1 MQNIVAVIGPTASG
15 KTALSVEL
23 AKVFSGEI
31 ISADS
36 MQIYKTMDIATAK
49 PTEEEKQGIPHHLMD
64 FLDPDEEFS
73 VARFCELARAAITD
87 IAGRGHLPIITGGTG
102 LYVDALLG
110 DMQFEETETDPVLRT
125 TITAE
130 VEEKGIDKT
139 LEYIRTFDPESAD
152 RLSVGRNPKRLIRC
166 IEVYLSTGMT
176 QTQLNEKQKGSDA
189 AYHAIKIG
197 LTARDREFLYE
208 RINRRVDLMMENG
221 LLEEA
226 RRFYQQ
232 QSSDTASAAIGYKE
246 LLPYLSGELSL
257 DICVANLKRA
267 TRRYAKRQMTWF
279 KRDESIH
286 WFNIDE
292 QGFDEIL
299 FEATEMINTNF
310 NKNSTFLSV

>member
-1 MQNIVAVIGPTASG
+1 MIMQNIVAVIGPTASG

-23 AKVFSGEI
+23 AKHFSGEI

-49 PTEEEKQGIPHHLMD
+49 PTEEEKQGVPHHLMD
-64 FLDPDEEFS
+64 FLDPCEEFS
-73 VARFCELARAAITD
+73 VARFCELAKTAVTD
-87 IAGRGHLPIITGGTG
+87 IGGRGNLPIVTGGTG

-110 DMQFEETETDPVLRT
+110 NMQFEETEADPVLRT
-125 TITAE
+125 SITAD
-130 VEEKGIDKT
+130 VEEKGVDKT
-139 LEYIRTFDPESAD
+139 LDYIRTFDPASAE

-176 QTQLNEKQKGSDA
+176 QTQLNEKQAGSGS
-189 AYHAIKIG
+189 AYQAIKIG
-197 LTARDREFLYE
+197 LTARDREVLYE

-232 QSSDTASAAIGYKE
+232 QSGDTASAAIGYKE

-279 KRDESIH
+279 KRDESIR

-292 QGFDEIL
+292 LSFDEIL
-299 FEATEMINTNF
+299 SEATDMITKEF
-310 NKNSTFLSV
+310 HYE

>member
-1 MQNIVAVIGPTASG
+1 MIMQNIVAVIGPTASG

-23 AKVFSGEI
+23 AKRFSGEI

-49 PTEEEKQGIPHHLMD
+49 PTEEEKQGIEHHLMD
-64 FLDPDEEFS
+64 FLDPSEEFS
-73 VARFCELARAAITD
+73 VARFCELAKSEITTIAARD
-87 IAGRGHLPIITGGTG
+87 HLPIVTGGTG

-110 DMQFEETETDPVLRT
+110 DMQFEESETDPVLRT
-125 TITAE
+125 TIAAE
-130 VEEKGIDKT
+130 VEERGIDKT
-139 LEYIRTFDPESAD
+139 LDYIRTFDPASAE

-176 QTQLNEKQKGSDA
+176 QTQLNEKQKGSESPYRA
-189 AYHAIKIG
+189 LKLG

-232 QSSDTASAAIGYKE
+232 QSGDTAAAAIGYKE
-246 LLPYLSGELSL
+246 LLPYLSGELDL

-279 KRDESIH
+279 KRDESIR

-292 QGFDEIL
+292 LSFDEIL
-299 FEATEMINTNF
+299 NEAAAMIKKEF
-310 NKNSTFLSV
+310 HYE

>member
-1 MQNIVAVIGPTASG
+1 MIMQNIVAVIGPTASG

-23 AKVFSGEI
+23 AKRFSGEI

-64 FLDPDEEFS
+64 FLDPCEEFS
-73 VARFCELARAAITD
+73 VARFCELAKNAVTD
-87 IAGRGHLPIITGGTG
+87 IGDRGNLPIVTGGTG

-110 DMQFEETETDPVLRT
+110 NMQFEETEVDPVLRT
-125 TITAE
+125 TITAD
-130 VEEKGIDKT
+130 VEEKGVDKT
-139 LEYIRTFDPESAD
+139 LEYIRTFDPASAE

-176 QTQLNEKQKGSDA
+176 QTQLNEKQMGSGP
-189 AYHAIKIG
+189 AYHALKIG

-226 RRFYQQ
+226 RQFYHQR
-232 QSSDTASAAIGYKE
+232 SGDTASAAIGYKE
-246 LLPYLSGELSL
+246 LLPYLNGELSL

-279 KRDESIH
+279 KRDESIC

-292 QGFDEIL
+292 QSFDEIL
-299 FEATEMINTNF
+299 GEATDLIRTAF
-310 NKNSTFLSV
+310 Y